1 MKTLTKKQTQVRQ
14 IYHHLSK
21 GHTIRPLQA
30 LAMFRVFRLA
40 DVIYKLKARA
50 QGKYT
55 ISTTMITDG
64 DSRFAEYKLTMTKG
78 K

>member
-1 MKTLTKKQTQVRQ
+1 MKSLSKKQTQVRQ

-40 DVIYKLKARA
+40 DVIYKLKARSNGA
-50 QGKYT
+50 YT
-55 ISTTMITDG
+55 ITTTMITDG
-64 DSRFAEYKLTMTKG
+64 NSRFAEYKLIMTKA